1 MYAIELARSPYW
13 KNIGRVL
20 FCLFVFFFVV
30 VVVVVLFLF
39 VFFVAFCFVL
49 FCFFVV
55 VFFSFFLLA
64 KEKKDATNQNV
75 PFQRRPVQLYNKG
88 QLDQDGYHLPTDRAQ
103 RFFLRREETKR
114 QVQFGKRGAPEPLK
128 RKIGA
133 KDSGIMERAGG
144 PLSSRRADPAEI
156 VAAHEL

>member
-20 FCLFVFFFVV
+20 FCLFVFFCCCCCCCFV
-30 VVVVVLFLF
+30 F
-39 VFFVAFCFVL
+39 VCFFVAFYFVL

-88 QLDQDGYHLPTDRAQ
+88 QLD
-103 RFFLRREETKR
+103 
-114 QVQFGKRGAPEPLK
+114 
-128 RKIGA
+128 
-133 KDSGIMERAGG
+133 
-144 PLSSRRADPAEI
+144 
-156 VAAHEL
+156 